1 MHMKYIL
8 VLLVFVSSRKSC
20 FRCPTASTTT
30 TTTTPTS
37 ISTTTTTPNSTTTV
51 TMTNTTT
58 TITNTNTTTT
68 ITTTNTTTTIIT
80 TNTTAESKCKCG
92 LARRKSLIVGG
103 KNYFYNQ
110 QKDFVPILH
119 KYFYPS

>member
-1 MHMKYIL
+1 MIILVKHLKLNETMHLKYIL
-8 VLLVFVSSRKSC
+8 LLLVFVSSTKSC
-20 FRCPTASTTT
+20 FRCPTEFTTT
-30 TTTTPTS
+30 TTTT
-37 ISTTTTTPNSTTTV
+37 TTTNSTTTI
-51 TMTNTTT
+51 TT
-58 TITNTNTTTT
+58 TNTTTT

-80 TNTTAESKCKCG
+80 TTTTNITAESKCKCG

-119 KYFYPS
+119 NYFHPS